1 MWLTELSPV
10 SQGGS
15 PDLCID
21 ASGSEIPCPAGLPLC
36 TFGAEV
42 TMGGGLSCVTNDPSL
57 LGSRESAPLL
67 QSQSP
72 TAPCALG
79 QSQRVAGKQV
89 AGTTGVR
96 SGRTTPGHG
105 TGQGWHG
112 ANDEDLG
119 SLCRG
124 GCAVNRLGSPVD
136 RRIWVSGSEASEEAV
151 V

>member
-1 MWLTELSPV
+1 MSRMTQACW
-10 SQGGS
+10 
-15 PDLCID
+15 
-21 ASGSEIPCPAGLPLC
+21 
-36 TFGAEV
+36 
-42 TMGGGLSCVTNDPSL
+42 DPGNL
-57 LGSRESAPLL
+57 LRYSNPSHP
-67 QSQSP
+67 P
-72 TAPCALG
+72 HHALG

-89 AGTTGVR
+89 AGTTGVS

-136 RRIWVSGSEASEEAV
+136 RRMWVSGSEASEEAV